1 MTSTLSI
8 LGTTI
13 RQDAEGRFCLNDCHK
28 AAIAAGHDYKATQ
41 VEHFT
46 RNASTEGLIQEL
58 LINGELEFEPVSSK
72 AGRYGGTY
80 ACKELVYA
88 YAMWISPAFH
98 LTVIRAFDALVTGVS
113 PAQALVTNLNDPAFL
128 RQTLLGYTEKVI
140 ALEAENAV
148 LTPKAEGFDRFAN
161 SIGRTNLREVGKAL
175 KIGSQRGI
183 ELLRETKWIFRAQNG
198 KWHAYA
204 DKIDAGYVEVKY
216 ATYTNTAGEEISTQ
230 QVFVTPKGMARLSTC
245 LQQH

>member
-1 MTSTLSI
+1 MTSTLAI

-28 AAIAAGHDYKATQ
+28 AAGGLKKDGPSYFLATSKA
-41 VEHFT
+41 
-46 RNASTEGLIQEL
+46 QEL
-58 LINGELEFEPVSSK
+58 IGKLASEGHTGKSVSPLKVVNDGINN
-72 AGRYGGTY
+72 GTY
-80 ACKELVYA
+80 ASKEVIYA
-88 YAMWISPAFH
+88 YAMWINVDFH
-98 LTVIRAFDALVTGVS
+98 LTVIRAFDALVTQGLHSVK
-113 PAQALVTNLNDPAFL
+113 PLTREQKIAEAFV
-128 RQTLLGYTEKVI
+128 LLHEDHEKAKEQI
-140 ALEAENAV
+140 AV

-175 KIGSQRGI
+175 DIGSKRGI

-230 QVFVTPKGMARLSTC
+230 QVFVTPKGMARLSTR

>member
-28 AAIAAGHDYKATQ
+28 ASSGENKNRPSIWVDNSQTKALIAEIQAEAGIPALTSIKGG
-41 VEHFT
+41 
-46 RNASTEGLIQEL
+46 NAS
-58 LINGELEFEPVSSK
+58 
-72 AGRYGGTY
+72 GTY

-98 LTVIRAFDALVTGVS
+98 LTVIRAFDALVMQGLHSVKPLTREQKI
-113 PAQALVTNLNDPAFL
+113 AEAFV
-128 RQTLLGYTEKVI
+128 LLHEDHEKAKEQI
-140 ALEAENAV
+140 AV

-175 KIGSQRGI
+175 DIGSKRGI

-230 QVFVTPKGMARLSTC
+230 QVFVTPKGMARLSTR

>member
-1 MTSTLSI
+1 MTSLSI
-8 LGTTI
+8 LGTQI
-13 RQDAEGRFCLNDCHK
+13 RQDAQGRFCLNDCHK
-28 AAIAAGHDYKATQ
+28 ASGAAKKDGPSYWIATNDAQKLASRLDSETTGKSVVTN
-41 VEHFT
+41 EG
-46 RNASTEGLIQEL
+46 RN
-58 LINGELEFEPVSSK
+58 
-72 AGRYGGTY
+72 GGTFVV
-80 ACKELVYA
+80 KELVYA
-88 YAMWISPAFH
+88 YAMWINVDFH
-98 LTVIRAFDALVTGVS
+98 LTVIRAFDTLVTGAV
-113 PAQALVTNLNDPAFL
+113 PAIDLNDPAFL

-140 ALEAENAV
+140 ALEAEKAI
-148 LTPKAEGFDRFAN
+148 LEPKAQGFDRFAN
-161 SIGRTNLREVGKAL
+161 SSGRTNLREVGKAL

-230 QVFVTPKGMARLSTC
+230 QVFVTPKGMSRLSMR

>member
-1 MTSTLSI
+1 MTSLSI

-98 LTVIRAFDALVTGVS
+98 LTVIRAFDALVTQGLHSVK
-113 PAQALVTNLNDPAFL
+113 PLTREQKIAEAFV
-128 RQTLLGYTEKVI
+128 LLHEDHEKAKEQI
-140 ALEAENAV
+140 AV
-148 LTPKAEGFDRFAN
+148 LTPKAEGFDRFSN

-183 ELLRETKWIFRAQNG
+183 ELLRETRWIFRAQNG

-230 QVFVTPKGMARLSTC
+230 QVFVTPKGMARLSTR

>member
-13 RQDAEGRFCLNDCHK
+13 RQDAKGRFCLNDCHK
-28 AAIAAGHDYKATQ
+28 AAGAAKKDGPSYWLATTDAQ
-41 VEHFT
+41 KLASRLDSETTGKSVVTNEG
-46 RNASTEGLIQEL
+46 RN
-58 LINGELEFEPVSSK
+58 
-72 AGRYGGTY
+72 GGTY
-80 ACKELVYA
+80 VAKELVYA
-88 YAMWISPAFH
+88 YAMWINVDFH
-98 LTVIRAFDALVTGVS
+98 LTVIRAFDALVTQGLHSVK
-113 PAQALVTNLNDPAFL
+113 PLTREQKIAEAFV
-128 RQTLLGYTEKVI
+128 LLHEDHEKAKEQI
-140 ALEAENAV
+140 AV

-175 KIGSQRGI
+175 DIGSKRGI

-216 ATYTNTAGEEISTQ
+216 ATYTNTVGEEISTQ
-230 QVFVTPKGMARLSTC
+230 QVFVTPKGMARLSTR